1 MLDGGRIAP
10 LVPVG
15 DAKALAAAC
24 IDVLNSGIAA
34 SLLDEAVAPFKA
46 EVAAKHY
53 LAFMDVG
60 VPSSTY

>member
-1 MLDGGRIAP
+1 MLDGGRVAP

-15 DAKALAAAC
+15 DAEALAVAC
-24 IDVLNSGIAA
+24 MDVLNSGIAS

-53 LAFMDVG
+53 LAFMNVG
-60 VPSSTY
+60 VPSSTD